1 MNITSKYRS
10 LSVQAKA
17 ALWFTICSFLQKGI
31 SFITVPIFTRL
42 MSTEEYGTYTVYL
55 SWLQILTIMT
65 SLYLFNG
72 VYDNAMAKYEKQR
85 DEYTSAMQGLTLVI
99 TGAVFALYCFTSG
112 FWEKILNLPKSM
124 ILLMFLEAL
133 LSPALSYWSGRQR
146 FEYRYRILVCVTILQ
161 ALMNPIASLVLIRMN
176 GGTAMMRILGIV
188 GVQICICV
196 PIIVFQF
203 CKGKEF
209 FSKEYWGYA
218 LRIGIPIV
226 PHYLSGIILNQGDRI
241 MIDKMVGKTEV
252 ALYGLAY
259 SIGMLVQLFISG
271 MNSALTPWM
280 YSKIK
285 KGDIRS
291 MRKVLQLLSV
301 VVVGIAVALMLIS
314 PELVLIF
321 GSPKYREAV
330 YVIPPVAASVFFI
343 FIYNILSM
351 PQFYYEKTQFLMAAS
366 MAAAG
371 ANTGERIPRVWVTRS
386 RKRRDTRY
394 FGPYA
399 KVWELRHSLDRLL
412 RTFPVR
418 TCTTNVFHK
427 AQLTGRPCLFA
438 SIGKCS
444 APCVNRIE
452 ADEHR
457 RLCEQLVGV
466 MTGRLGR
473 PYIAQLTRDM
483 KEASAELEFEKAAR
497 LRDQIQMLETVVQQ
511 NAVVFDQ
518 DVDADVFGFASDEL
532 EASVHAFYVRAGSIR
547 GERNWSVERV
557 EDIDDADLMADLLV
571 QVYSDAAGDNHPQ
584 SAATIS
590 TNREAIGSTQTITA
604 TDAVARAQA
613 TRERNTRQETTGRAD
628 LLAPIA
634 PVPREIIVPVEPA
647 RREELEG
654 WLTNLRGGA
663 VTIRVASRGDKKQ
676 LMDRANENASQALQ
690 RSKMSRISDMGAR
703 TQAMNDVAKALGL
716 AEAPLRIECYEIG
729 RAHV

>member
-85 DEYTSAMQGLTLVI
+85 DEYTSTMQGLTLAI

-161 ALMNPIASLVLIRMN
+161 ALMNPIASLVLIRIN

-188 GVQICICV
+188 GVQVCICV

-203 CKGKEF
+203 CKGKRVLLEGILGLRTADRN
-209 FSKEYWGYA
+209 SDCAALSVRHYSEPGRPDHDRQDGRKDGSCAVRTGVQHRYA
-218 LRIGIPIV
+218 GAAFHQWYEQCADAV
-226 PHYLSGIILNQGDRI
+226 D
-241 MIDKMVGKTEV
+241 
-252 ALYGLAY
+252 
-259 SIGMLVQLFISG
+259 VQQDQ
-271 MNSALTPWM
+271 
-280 YSKIK
+280 

-291 MRKVLQLLSV
+291 MRKVLQLLGI

-371 ANTGERIPRVWVTRS
+371 ANVVLNFIFIRLFGYIAAGYTTLACYMLYSVGHYIVSKRILVNEGIQENLMNPGFLVACS
-386 RKRRDTRY
+386 
-394 FGPYA
+394 
-399 KVWELRHSLDRLL
+399 
-412 RTFPVR
+412 
-418 TCTTNVFHK
+418 VF
-427 AQLTGRPCLFA
+427 LIGA
-438 SIGKCS
+438 SIICNLIF
-444 APCVNRIE
+444 PYRILRY
-452 ADEHR
+452 AI
-457 RLCEQLVGV
+457 LL
-466 MTGRLGR
+466 
-473 PYIAQLTRDM
+473 
-483 KEASAELEFEKAAR
+483 ASAGLVFWKKELLLK
-497 LRDQIQMLETVVQQ
+497 T
-511 NAVVFDQ
+511 
-518 DVDADVFGFASDEL
+518 
-532 EASVHAFYVRAGSIR
+532 
-547 GERNWSVERV
+547 
-557 EDIDDADLMADLLV
+557 MADIRKKKKV
-571 QVYSDAAGDNHPQ
+571 G
-584 SAATIS
+584 
-590 TNREAIGSTQTITA
+590 E
-604 TDAVARAQA
+604 
-613 TRERNTRQETTGRAD
+613 D
-628 LLAPIA
+628 LKRMFRDSPFLC
-634 PVPREIIVPVEPA
+634 VF
-647 RREELEG
+647 
-654 WLTNLRGGA
+654 
-663 VTIRVASRGDKKQ
+663 S
-676 LMDRANENASQALQ
+676 
-690 RSKMSRISDMGAR
+690 
-703 TQAMNDVAKALGL
+703 
-716 AEAPLRIECYEIG
+716 
-729 RAHV
+729 

>member
-351 PQFYYEKTQFLMAAS
+351 PQFYYEKTQFLMVAS

-371 ANTGERIPRVWVTRS
+371 ANVVLNFIFIHL
-386 RKRRDTRY
+386 
-394 FGPYA
+394 FGYIA
-399 KVWELRHSLDRLL
+399 DG
-412 RTFPVR
+412 
-418 TCTTNVFHK
+418 CTTLACYMLYSVGHYIVSKRILVNEGIQENLMSPGFLVACSVF
-427 AQLTGRPCLFA
+427 LIGA
-438 SIGKCS
+438 SIICNLIF
-444 APCVNRIE
+444 PYRILRY
-452 ADEHR
+452 AI
-457 RLCEQLVGV
+457 LL
-466 MTGRLGR
+466 
-473 PYIAQLTRDM
+473 
-483 KEASAELEFEKAAR
+483 ASAGLVFWKKELLLK
-497 LRDQIQMLETVVQQ
+497 T
-511 NAVVFDQ
+511 
-518 DVDADVFGFASDEL
+518 
-532 EASVHAFYVRAGSIR
+532 
-547 GERNWSVERV
+547 
-557 EDIDDADLMADLLV
+557 MAD
-571 QVYSDAAGDNHPQ
+571 
-584 SAATIS
+584 
-590 TNREAIGSTQTITA
+590 
-604 TDAVARAQA
+604 
-613 TRERNTRQETTGRAD
+613 
-628 LLAPIA
+628 
-634 PVPREIIVPVEPA
+634 
-647 RREELEG
+647 
-654 WLTNLRGGA
+654 
-663 VTIRVASRGDKKQ
+663 IRKK
-676 LMDRANENASQALQ
+676 
-690 RSKMSRISDMGAR
+690 
-703 TQAMNDVAKALGL
+703 
-716 AEAPLRIECYEIG
+716 
-729 RAHV
+729 

>member
-55 SWLQILTIMT
+55 SWLQILTILT

-161 ALMNPIASLVLIRMN
+161 ALMNPIASLVLIRIN

-188 GVQICICV
+188 GVQVCICV

-209 FSKEYWGYA
+209 FSKEHWGYA

-291 MRKVLQLLSV
+291 MRKVLQLLSI

-321 GSPKYREAV
+321 GSPKYHEAGV
-330 YVIPPVAASVFFI
+330 
-343 FIYNILSM
+343 
-351 PQFYYEKTQFLMAAS
+351 
-366 MAAAG
+366 
-371 ANTGERIPRVWVTRS
+371 
-386 RKRRDTRY
+386 
-394 FGPYA
+394 
-399 KVWELRHSLDRLL
+399 RHS
-412 RTFPVR
+412 
-418 TCTTNVFHK
+418 
-427 AQLTGRPCLFA
+427 AGG
-438 SIGKCS
+438 SE
-444 APCVNRIE
+444 CV
-452 ADEHR
+452 
-457 RLCEQLVGV
+457 LYLY
-466 MTGRLGR
+466 L
-473 PYIAQLTRDM
+473 
-483 KEASAELEFEKAAR
+483 
-497 LRDQIQMLETVVQQ
+497 
-511 NAVVFDQ
+511 
-518 DVDADVFGFASDEL
+518 
-532 EASVHAFYVRAGSIR
+532 
-547 GERNWSVERV
+547 
-557 EDIDDADLMADLLV
+557 
-571 QVYSDAAGDNHPQ
+571 
-584 SAATIS
+584 
-590 TNREAIGSTQTITA
+590 
-604 TDAVARAQA
+604 
-613 TRERNTRQETTGRAD
+613 
-628 LLAPIA
+628 
-634 PVPREIIVPVEPA
+634 
-647 RREELEG
+647 
-654 WLTNLRGGA
+654 
-663 VTIRVASRGDKKQ
+663 
-676 LMDRANENASQALQ
+676 
-690 RSKMSRISDMGAR
+690 
-703 TQAMNDVAKALGL
+703 
-716 AEAPLRIECYEIG
+716 
-729 RAHV
+729 

>member
-55 SWLQILTIMT
+55 SWLQILTILT

-85 DEYTSAMQGLTLVI
+85 DEYTSSMQGLTLVI
-99 TGAVFALYCFTSG
+99 TGAVFA
-112 FWEKILNLPKSM
+112 
-124 ILLMFLEAL
+124 
-133 LSPALSYWSGRQR
+133 GRQR

-161 ALMNPIASLVLIRMN
+161 ALMNPIASLVLIRIN
-176 GGTAMMRILGIV
+176 GGTALMRILGIV
-188 GVQICICV
+188 GVQVCICV

-209 FSKEYWGYA
+209 YSKEYWGYA

-291 MRKVLQLLSV
+291 MRKVLELLSFV
-301 VVVGIAVALMLIS
+301 VAGVAVALMLIS

-371 ANTGERIPRVWVTRS
+371 ANVVLNFIFIRL
-386 RKRRDTRY
+386 
-394 FGPYA
+394 FG
-399 KVWELRHSLDRLL
+399 
-412 RTFPVR
+412 
-418 TCTTNVFHK
+418 
-427 AQLTGRPCLFA
+427 
-438 SIGKCS
+438 
-444 APCVNRIE
+444 
-452 ADEHR
+452 
-457 RLCEQLVGV
+457 
-466 MTGRLGR
+466 
-473 PYIAQLTRDM
+473 YIAAGYTTLACYMLYSVGHYLVSKRILV
-483 KEASAELEFEKAAR
+483 KEG
-497 LRDQIQMLETVVQQ
+497 IQENLM
-511 NAVVFDQ
+511 NAGFLLACSVFLI
-518 DVDADVFGFASDEL
+518 G
-532 EASVHAFYVRAGSIR
+532 ASVICNLIFPYWILRYAILFISAGLVFWKR
-547 GERNWSVERV
+547 E
-557 EDIDDADLMADLLV
+557 LLLKTMAD
-571 QVYSDAAGDNHPQ
+571 
-584 SAATIS
+584 
-590 TNREAIGSTQTITA
+590 
-604 TDAVARAQA
+604 
-613 TRERNTRQETTGRAD
+613 
-628 LLAPIA
+628 
-634 PVPREIIVPVEPA
+634 
-647 RREELEG
+647 
-654 WLTNLRGGA
+654 
-663 VTIRVASRGDKKQ
+663 IRKK
-676 LMDRANENASQALQ
+676 
-690 RSKMSRISDMGAR
+690 
-703 TQAMNDVAKALGL
+703 
-716 AEAPLRIECYEIG
+716 
-729 RAHV
+729 